1 MSDVNPPLSEDIP
14 EGFKEGKG
22 PYSRHIGPLLYKRE
36 FAEDGSRIGWV
47 GVMLQEH
54 HIGGNNRG
62 HGGLLLTL
70 LDEAM
75 GMNAA
80 MHRDY
85 TPVVTVSMTTS
96 FIAGTLPG
104 YFLKATATV
113 THATKSMAFVEGRAW
128 CGDTLVGTANGVWKY
143 LKKPDAPLN
152 HEASAGDRSD

>member
-1 MSDVNPPLSEDIP
+1 MTTPNPDIP

-22 PYSRHIGPLLYKRE
+22 PYSRLIGPLVYKRDE
-36 FAEDGSRIGWV
+36 IAADGSRIGWV
-47 GVMLQEH
+47 GVMLKDH

-80 MHRDY
+80 INRDY

-96 FIAGTLPG
+96 FLAATLPG
-104 YFLKATATV
+104 NFLKATGRI
-113 THATKSMAFVEGRAW
+113 THATKSLAFVEGQAW
-128 CGDTLVGTANGVWKY
+128 CGDTLVGTATGVWKY
-143 LKKPDAPLN
+143 LRKPESPQDQAAAPTPPN
-152 HEASAGDRSD
+152 ND